1 MANAGKQAI
10 QLNVKNYIQQDRDGQ
25 QVQEEFTT
33 KTNGYYYE
41 VGEAIYVEY
50 EEKITENIVAVRL
63 KFEANDKVT
72 IRRQVNGTET
82 TMNLVKGKK
91 TDILYHV
98 TGAQAITFQG
108 QLNLLNVD
116 QNDAETFNARMA
128 YNLYQSEEMIGQYQ
142 IELQTRVH
150 V

>member
-10 QLNVKNYIQQDRDGQ
+10 QLKVKNYIQQDRDGQ

-33 KTNGYYYE
+33 KANGHYFE
-41 VGEAIYVEY
+41 VGKAIYVEY
-50 EEKITENIVAVRL
+50 EENITENKVDVRL
-63 KFEANDKVT
+63 KFEGDDKLT
-72 IRRQVNGTET
+72 IRRQLNGNET

-98 TGAQAITFQG
+98 PNAQTIIFQG
-108 QLNLLNVD
+108 QLTFLAID
-116 QNDAETFNARMA
+116 QKDEENFNARMA
-128 YNLYQSEEMIGQYQ
+128 YNLYQGEEMIGQYQ

>member
-1 MANAGKQAI
+1 MAKAGKKAI
-10 QLNVKNYIQQDRDGQ
+10 QLQVKNFIQQDRDGQ

-41 VGEAIYVEY
+41 VGDAIYVEY
-50 EEKITENIVAVRL
+50 EENITENIVAVRL
-63 KFEANDKVT
+63 KFEGNDKVT
-72 IRRQVNGTET
+72 IRRQINGTET

-98 TGAQAITFQG
+98 TNTQAITFQG
-108 QLNLLNVD
+108 QLNFLTVEQKDEN
-116 QNDAETFNARMA
+116 TFNAQMA

>member
-1 MANAGKQAI
+1 MAKAGKKAI
-10 QLNVKNYIQQDRDGQ
+10 QLQVKNFIQQDRDGQ

-41 VGEAIYVEY
+41 VGDSIYVEY
-50 EEKITENIVAVRL
+50 EENITENTVAVRL
-63 KFEANDKVT
+63 KFEGNDKVT
-72 IRRQVNGTET
+72 IRRQINGTET

-98 TGAQAITFQG
+98 TNTQAITFQG
-108 QLNLLNVD
+108 QLNLLTVEQKDEN
-116 QNDAETFNARMA
+116 TFNAQMA
-128 YNLYQSEEMIGQYQ
+128 YNLYQSEEKIGQYQ